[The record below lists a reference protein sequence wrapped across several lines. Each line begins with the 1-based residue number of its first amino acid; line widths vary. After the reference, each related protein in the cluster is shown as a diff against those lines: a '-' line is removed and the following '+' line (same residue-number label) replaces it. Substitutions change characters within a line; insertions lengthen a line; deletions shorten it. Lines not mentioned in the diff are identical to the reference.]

1 MILYRRGETGRYSE
15 AGTGEILYAAID
27 ELIRI
32 GQREVAELLGVK
44 MLSGLGY
51 MPPKEVKIEEGIND
65 IR

>member
-51 MPPKEVKIEEGIND
+51 MPPKEL
-65 IR
+65 